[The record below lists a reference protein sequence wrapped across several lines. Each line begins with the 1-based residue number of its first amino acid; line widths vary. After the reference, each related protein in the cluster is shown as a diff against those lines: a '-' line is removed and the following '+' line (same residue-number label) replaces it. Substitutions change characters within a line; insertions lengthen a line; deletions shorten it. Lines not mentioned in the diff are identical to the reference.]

1 MRPFSTQGSES
12 RFKFRGV
19 DRAVPLAIA
28 VSCGLV
34 TSGLLY
40 SFLAGQPK
48 ASAAGMEPMVVA
60 AVDVDDSHVLRG
72 SDLRVV
78 NVAYR
83 PKGAFVDVVQISGRL
98 PLVHVTAGEP
108 ILSSHLAAAGAQP
121 GLWHH
126 VRAGMRAVTVGI
138 NEVVG
143 VGGFLQPGLRVDVI
157 GVSQDGNTWLSDT
170 IAQDIEVLAIAQDD
184 KSKKGDD
191 KATVATSA
199 TVLVTPAQAETISL
213 ASERGRIRLVL
224 RAPGDHRIKPMAA
237 ARVIAPKVVAKPVA
251 PPPPVARPA
260 PEIRY
265 VERQAAVRAP
275 AQAAHYQAPPPPAP
289 RGIEVIRGNSVEVV
303 HP

>member
-1 MRPFSTQGSES
+1 MRPFNSRSGEP

-48 ASAAGMEPMVVA
+48 ASAASMEPMVVA
-60 AVDVDDSHVLRG
+60 AVDVDDAHVLTQA
-72 SDLRVV
+72 DLKVV
-78 NVAYR
+78 NVPYR
-83 PKGAFVDVVQISGRL
+83 PKGAFVSAVQLEGRL

-108 ILSSHLAAAGAQP
+108 VLSSHLAAAGAQP

-126 VRAGMRAVTVGI
+126 VKSGMRAVTVGI

-157 GVSQDGNTWLSDT
+157 GVSQDGNAWLSDT

-184 KSKKGDD
+184 KSKKGED

-199 TVLVTPAQAETISL
+199 TVLVTPVQAETISL

-224 RAPGDHRIKPMAA
+224 RAPGDHRIKPMPTARAA
-237 ARVIAPKVVAKPVA
+237 APKVAAKPA
-251 PPPPVARPA
+251 PPAPPAPRPA

-265 VERQAAVRAP
+265 VDRQVAVRMPAAP
-275 AQAAHYQAPPPPAP
+275 IQRIAPPPPAP